1 MFVYELFRKAS
12 LSCLG
17 GMLFFS
23 IAAPLAAQ
31 FTTASLAGTVLD
43 SSGAAIPEAA
53 TGGQLIDQKR
63 IVELPLQ
70 GRRPERLMYLAAGT
84 VDLGRSASR
93 ISGQGGFYP
102 GEETA
107 GVNGTG
113 QGQVQFQL
121 DGTSHNDTYLN

>member
-53 TGGQLIDQKR
+53 VSVRNLETGFKQATASNSTGGFLFPRLPVGAYELKVEKEGFGAHVQSG
-63 IVELPLQ
+63 IVL
-70 GRRPERLMYLAAGT
+70 T
-84 VDLGRSASR
+84 VDRAGN
-93 ISGQGGFYP
+93 ISV
-102 GEETA
+102 A
-107 GVNGTG
+107 LAV
-113 QGQVQFQL
+113 
-121 DGTSHNDTYLN
+121 